1 MQNKESLTDAKS
13 RRNLDKDL
21 DKYIIL
27 NCFPL
32 YNCFHF

>member
-21 DKYIIL
+21 DNCIIL
-27 NCFPL
+27 NCSL
-32 YNCFHF
+32 INC